1 MDFNIVVDASVA
13 IKWYIKDE
21 SEINEAVDILLDYEV
36 GKIKFFV
43 PRLFYYETANVIHI
57 AVQRKRITEDE
68 GKNII
73 NDMLEIKTTLV
84 DSGELIRDAYR
95 NARKYNI
102 SVYDAH
108 YLGVAKEHGM
118 ILYTADRKLYNSVK
132 EKKKYVKWIGDY
144 KRLE

>member
-21 SEINEAVDILLDYEV
+21 SEINQAVDILLDYEV
-36 GKIKFFV
+36 GKINFFV
-43 PRLFYYETANVIHI
+43 PRLFHYETANVIHI

-73 NDMLEIKTTLV
+73 NDMLDIKTTLV
-84 DSGELIRDAYR
+84 DSEELIRDAYI

-102 SVYDAH
+102 SAYDAL

>member
-1 MDFNIVVDASVA
+1 M
-13 IKWYIKDE
+13 
-21 SEINEAVDILLDYEV
+21 
-36 GKIKFFV
+36 
-43 PRLFYYETANVIHI
+43 PRLFHYETANVIHI

-73 NDMLEIKTTLV
+73 NDMLDIKTTLV
-84 DSGELIRDAYR
+84 DSEELIRDAYI

-102 SVYDAH
+102 SAYDAL